1 MIMNALAKIAVHM
14 LGASKPLLP
23 NKGSKMMQASGFWG
37 HGESQRIRR
46 LNLQAV
52 FDVGCLRGVLLQQW
66 TMTANANKSEADTE
80 ERKGEGRAHSRQ
92 TRV

>member
-1 MIMNALAKIAVHM
+1 M

-23 NKGSKMMQASGFWG
+23 NKGSKMMQALGVWG
-37 HGESQRIRR
+37 HGESQRIR

-52 FDVGCLRGVLLQQW
+52 FDVGCRLSPGVPLQQW

-80 ERKGEGRAHSRQ
+80 EREGEGRAHSRQ